1 MERGG
6 DKGEGRVEEKVWK
19 IREEKEG
26 FKGGIRSV
34 GEIELWRGM
43 VLRKERRRRT
53 GVEEGRSK
61 GLNQGSLRRKLGEG
75 EGGLVEGRGR
85 RVSRGTEKE
94 G

>member
-1 MERGG
+1 M
-6 DKGEGRVEEKVWK
+6 
-19 IREEKEG
+19 
-26 FKGGIRSV
+26 
-34 GEIELWRGM
+34 
-43 VLRKERRRRT
+43 LRKERRRRT